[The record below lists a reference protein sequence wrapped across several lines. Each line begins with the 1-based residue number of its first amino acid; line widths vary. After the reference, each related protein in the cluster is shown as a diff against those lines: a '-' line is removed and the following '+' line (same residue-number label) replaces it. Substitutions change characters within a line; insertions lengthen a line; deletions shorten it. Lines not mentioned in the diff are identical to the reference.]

1 MANRSYLYST
11 NVVPGPAVKKGTRT
25 LTGISEWNYDIPIIY
40 KLLLSG
46 NPRPCKS
53 SIWRMQGNIALVA
66 DYAPGVERLK
76 EFLNKI
82 DFPTARPLIDEA
94 LQFLA
99 DECSINKYFVLECGE
114 IFCMDDEPIK
124 KQNAQLLN
132 EIKNL
137 DVEVERALASLEPKP
152 VEEPRPVR
160 WLAKLFGVKPTPVV
174 ESHDDPLQPVYD
186 LGLGNWSNILYF
198 DFSNS

>member
-11 NVVPGPAVKKGTRT
+11 NVVPGPDVKKETRT
-25 LTGISEWNYDIPIIY
+25 FTGISEWNYDIPIIY

-53 SIWRMQGNIALVA
+53 SIWDMPDDIALIG
-66 DYAPGVERLK
+66 DYALGVERLK

-82 DFPTARPLIDEA
+82 TLPTARPLVEET

-99 DECSINKYFVLECGE
+99 SKHSINKYFVLECGE
-114 IFCMDDEPIK
+114 IFDMDDEPIQE
-124 KQNAQLLN
+124 QNAQLLD
-132 EIKNL
+132 EIRNL
-137 DVEVERALASLEPKP
+137 DVEVERALASLEPQPVEKPKP
-152 VEEPRPVR
+152 VG
-160 WLAKLFGVKPTPVV
+160 WLAKLFGVKSPPAV
-174 ESHDDPLQPVYD
+174 ESHDDPLQPVYN

-198 DFSNS
+198 DFSKP